1 MENNQYTQFF
11 DTPTI
16 AVIGA
21 SRNTG
26 KYGNIIYV
34 GLKKLGYDVVPVNPF
49 ADFIDGDISH
59 KDLSQLHP
67 KSTALV
73 LVTHRNDTDKIM
85 QEAIDLGFTHFW
97 VQTSCDTPSTP
108 IFAENKELNV
118 IYQACIL
125 IIMKRKERKKLRL

>member
-1 MENNQYTQFF
+1 MKDNQYTQFF

-21 SRNTG
+21 SRNPG
-26 KYGNIIYV
+26 KYGNMIYV

-59 KDLSQLHP
+59 KDLSQLDP

-73 LVTHRNDTDKIM
+73 LVTHRNDTDKTM
-85 QEAIDLGFTHFW
+85 QEAIEMGFSQFW

-108 IFAENKELNV
+108 IFAENRELNV

-125 IIMKRKERKKLRL
+125 IIMKRKEKMKLGL